1 MKRSGGVSGAV
12 SLVMIFCVLC
22 LAVFAVLTLVTA
34 VREQGLA
41 ELTAQRAREYYEAD
55 AEAVAALVAI
65 AEGRETA
72 ADVTYLTTAEGTQ
85 VEFGIDA
92 GGTQTLMVSALFTD
106 DGCHIL
112 SWKTEYTADWEMDT
126 TITLWDG

>member
-22 LAVFAVLTLVTA
+22 LAVFAVLTLSTA

-65 AEGRETA
+65 AEGPPATQAHPIWTPPTPQCLYPSSGSGNRGPRIRIRSA
-72 ADVTYLTTAEGTQ
+72 PEGKPPNPRSDSP
-85 VEFGIDA
+85 VMGD
-92 GGTQTLMVSALFTD
+92 S
-106 DGCHIL
+106 
-112 SWKTEYTADWEMDT
+112 
-126 TITLWDG
+126 

>member
-1 MKRSGGVSGAV
+1 MRGSRIWEGQSECLRELFF
-12 SLVMIFCVLC
+12 LVHGN
-22 LAVFAVLTLVTA
+22 TS
-34 VREQGLA
+34 
-41 ELTAQRAREYYEAD
+41 
-55 AEAVAALVAI
+55 
-65 AEGRETA
+65 EGREAA

>member
-22 LAVFAVLTLVTA
+22 LAVFAVLTLSTA

-112 SWKTEYTADWEMDT
+112 SW
-126 TITLWDG
+126 

>member
-1 MKRSGGVSGAV
+1 M
-12 SLVMIFCVLC
+12 
-22 LAVFAVLTLVTA
+22 
-34 VREQGLA
+34 GLKIC
-41 ELTAQRAREYYEAD
+41 R
-55 AEAVAALVAI
+55 VAALVAI
-65 AEGRETA
+65 AEGREAA